1 MNAFY
6 QKHMFGNITLP
17 FVLLFQ
23 DVKFSLTLDVFDL
36 CTPELQQKL
45 VPMRDKFKIQED
57 KDVERIRVRFF
68 LSLLSTLPS

>member
-1 MNAFY
+1 
-6 QKHMFGNITLP
+6 MFGNITLP
-17 FVLLFQ
+17 SVLLFQ

-68 LSLLSTLPS
+68 LSLLSTLPL